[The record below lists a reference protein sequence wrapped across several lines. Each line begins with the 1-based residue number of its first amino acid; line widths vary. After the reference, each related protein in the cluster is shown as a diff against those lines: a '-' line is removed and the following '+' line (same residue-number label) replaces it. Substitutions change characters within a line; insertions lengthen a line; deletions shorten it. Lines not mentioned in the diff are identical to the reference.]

1 MPTILTL
8 RLIPYRNGMLL
19 EENAPAQG
27 WFMRL
32 LERADKEWGD
42 MLHAPNQIRPYNLA
56 PLYRQGE
63 GLLWHR
69 RLEREI
75 QQGEEYY
82 LRIVLMD
89 DTRAAWLCGILPSL
103 ELPELGHVP
112 VRLASFPIFGDETC
126 PDVTYCSWEDLAQTP
141 PSTNIELLFETPTAF
156 MSKDDLLPRAEPER
170 FWASWQRAWETFAPE
185 ALIPS
190 EILIQKEQPE
200 KMALA
205 LPLIRGYSLHTETTT
220 LKRGIFI
227 GFVGQMYLVWRKDT
241 HESVRQTAG
250 VLARF
255 STFCGTG
262 AKTAQGMGQTRVHL
276 S

>member
-8 RLIPYRNGMLL
+8 RLIPYRNGTLV

-42 MLHAPNQIRPYNLA
+42 MLHAPNQLRPYNLA
-56 PLYRQGE
+56 PLYRQGK
-63 GLLWHR
+63 GLLWQH

-75 QQGEEYY
+75 QQGEEYH
-82 LRIVLMD
+82 LRIALLD
-89 DTRAAWLCGILPSL
+89 DARAAWLCGILPSL

-112 VRLASFPIFGDETC
+112 VRLASFPIFGNDNCT
-126 PDVTYCSWEDLAQTP
+126 DVEHCSWGNLAQTP
-141 PSTNIELLFETPTAF
+141 PTENIELLFETPTAF

-170 FWASWQRAWETFAPE
+170 FWASWQRSWETFAPE
-185 ALIPS
+185 ALV
-190 EILIQKEQPE
+190 QKEQYE
-200 KMALA
+200 DMASH
-205 LPLIRGYSLHTETTT
+205 LPLIRGYSLSTETTT

-227 GFVGQMYLVWRKDT
+227 GFTGRMHLVWRQGT
-241 HESVRQTAG
+241 PESVRQTAG
-250 VLARF
+250 MLARLAI
-255 STFCGTG
+255 FCGTG
-262 AKTAQGMGQTRVHL
+262 AKTAQGMGQTRVYL